1 MLPPRCGGLAA
12 IIAVRRAML
21 GLPGFSG
28 PG

>member
-1 MLPPRCGGLAA
+1 MLPPGYSGLAA